1 MYENELD
8 KMRERMLRETEEFL
22 TRSLK
27 DRENASRKQAGS
39 APVADIMDRDPRH
52 EIGPKKDRTVTGW

>member
-22 TRSLK
+22 TRNLK
-27 DRENASRKQAGS
+27 ARENASRKQAGS
-39 APVADIMDRDPRH
+39 APVADIMDRDPRR
-52 EIGPKKDRTVTGW
+52 EIGPKKDWAVTCW